1 MKRDCAAVI
10 SFIAVLLFPI
20 LTFGDDS
27 HYTNILVGDRAGAL
41 AGAYTAVSDD
51 PSGMYYNPAG
61 IAYASESNLSLSVN
75 GYTSTSKEYKG
86 AIGGRDWLRKSSG
99 IVPNFFGMLRS
110 WGKIKMGF
118 SYAVPDQITENQNDT
133 LFDLPSGTPGLSV
146 NKFMINHK
154 MEDKTY
160 HFGPSFAVEVAPHL
174 SIGVTLYAHYRY
186 TDYNSNQMA
195 WLSNGQTYWFNSYMN
210 SEEWGVRPILGLMWH
225 QPSKFSLGL
234 AVSRVFAL
242 RSDTGLQMTEKDVN
256 DKMAIFDP
264 PNSGDTRNYPYKI
277 SFGAAFFPSSSLLI
291 TADVT
296 YYTATDYMLFGT
308 KRSFDAVVN
317 GALGSEYRFTK
328 DLALRAGIYSN
339 RSSTPE
345 IKGIEGENGEK
356 VDAYGGSLALC
367 FFTGKTS
374 ISLGGSYSLGD
385 GKANITAD
393 PAIIDMAYRNWTLF
407 ISSTYFF

>member
-1 MKRDCAAVI
+1 MKRDCVAVI
-10 SFIAVLLFPI
+10 SFIAVLLFPL

-86 AIGGRDWLRKSSG
+86 AIGNRDWLRKSSG
-99 IVPNFFGMLRS
+99 IMPNFFGMLRS

-146 NKFMINHK
+146 SKFMMNHK

-160 HFGPSFAVEVAPHL
+160 HFGPSFAIEVAPHL
-174 SIGVTLYAHYRY
+174 SLGVTLYVHYRY
-186 TDYNSNQMA
+186 TDYSSNQMA
-195 WLSNGQTYWFNSYMN
+195 WFSNGQTDWFNSYMN

-242 RSDTGLQMTEKDVN
+242 RSDTRLQMTEKDEN

-264 PNSGDTRNYPYKI
+264 PNSSDMRSYPYQI
-277 SFGAAFFPSSSLLI
+277 RFGAAFFPSSSLLI
-291 TADVT
+291 TADVIYHT
-296 YYTATDYMLFGT
+296 PTDYVLFGT

-317 GALGSEYRFTK
+317 GALGSEYRFRK
-328 DLALRAGIYSN
+328 DLALRAGIFSN
-339 RSSTPE
+339 RSNTPE
-345 IKGIEGENGEK
+345 IKGTKGENGEK
-356 VDAYGGSLALC
+356 VDVYGGSLALC

-374 ISLGGSYSLGD
+374 VSLGGSYSLGD

-393 PAIIDMAYRNWTLF
+393 PAIIDMTYRNWTLF

>member
-1 MKRDCAAVI
+1 MKRDYAAVV

-41 AGAYTAVSDD
+41 AGAYTAVSND

-61 IAYASESNLSLSVN
+61 IAFASENNLSLSVN
-75 GYTSTSKEYKG
+75 GYTSTAKEYKG
-86 AIGGRDWLRKSSG
+86 AIGGRDWSRKSSG
-99 IVPNFFGMLRS
+99 IVPNFFGMLQS

-118 SYAVPDQITENQNDT
+118 SYAVPDQITENQYQT
-133 LFDLPSGTPGLSV
+133 LFDIPSGTPGLNVS
-146 NKFMINHK
+146 KFMMNHK

-186 TDYNSNQMA
+186 TDYSSNQMS
-195 WLSNGQTYWFNSYMN
+195 WLSNGKTYWSNSYMN
-210 SEEWGVRPILGLMWH
+210 SEEWGGRPILGIMWH

-234 AVSRVFAL
+234 AVSRIFAF
-242 RSDTGLQMTEKDVN
+242 RSDTKLQMTEKDES

-264 PNSGDTRNYPYKI
+264 PNSSDTRSYPYQI
-277 SFGAAFFPSSSLLI
+277 RFGATFFPSPSLLI
-291 TADVT
+291 TADVM
-296 YYTATDYMLFGT
+296 YYTPTDYVLFGT

-317 GALGSEYRFTK
+317 GALGSEYRLSK
-328 DLALRAGIYSN
+328 DLALRAGIFSN

-345 IKGIEGENGEK
+345 IKGTKGENGEK
-356 VDAYGGSLALC
+356 VDVYGGSMALC
-367 FFTGKTS
+367 FLTGKTT
-374 ISLGGSYSLGD
+374 ISLGGGYSFGD

-393 PAIIDMAYRNWTLF
+393 PVIIDMTYRNWNLF